1 MRPTEIE
8 ATKRHIAAWDLSP
21 EQIRELQRLADHLL
35 AERERLRAVLK
46 DTALAVHRVGCGH
59 GAHDGNWN
67 ECGRRLC
74 MVARAALAESEA
86 R

>member
-21 EQIRELQRLADHLL
+21 EQVRELQRLADHLL
-35 AERERLRAVLK
+35 TERERLLELLRLALQGIDIATEAKLPEFTAFVLTG
-46 DTALAVHRVGCGH
+46 DRIRH
-59 GAHDGNWN
+59 
-67 ECGRRLC
+67 
-74 MVARAALAESEA
+74 ALAESEA